1 MPIRTNRGRAAVY
14 RRLWGWPLRSPKH
27 LFVTGI
33 AIVVLAIAI
42 AILTAN
48 ATSSRRAA
56 AAPRGD
62 SDAITTPVLPSSG
75 IGAVPGTGGTSSPSA
90 SSTAPTRLTT
100 PPENPVSAAASPAA
114 LSVITAWGKAWA
126 NHPAGMTNAQWLAQL
141 KPYTTDEFLP
151 QMSSVDVA
159 NIDATQVTGAP
170 QATKSFTS
178 SLEALLPT
186 NAGKLD
192 ITAIATPTGWLVTS
206 YTEAVP

>member
-14 RRLWGWPLRSPKH
+14 RRLWGWPLRSPGH
-27 LFVTGI
+27 LFVAAIVVVVLAVVI
-33 AIVVLAIAI
+33 AIV
-42 AILTAN
+42 TAH
-48 ATSSRRAA
+48 ATSARRAA
-56 AAPRGD
+56 AAPSGD
-62 SDAITTPVLPSSG
+62 PDAITTPVLPSSLG
-75 IGAVPGTGGTSSPSA
+75 SPSSGLPA
-90 SSTAPTRLTT
+90 TTTPTQTRLTT
-100 PPENPVSAAASPAA
+100 PPETPTSAPPAPAA
-114 LSVITAWGKAWA
+114 LSVITAWGRAWV
-126 NHPAGMTNAQWLAQL
+126 NHPVGMTNAQWLAQL

-186 NAGKLD
+186 NAGTLD